1 MSPFP
6 PALPHG
12 ELVEVLPHIWQV
24 TGESRPSFGGLDWCF
39 SRNMTIFVEG
49 GELVLV
55 NTVRLDEGGLAKL
68 DALGRVAHVLRIGAW
83 HGRDDAFY
91 VDRYGAELWAMEGLE
106 DERGAVVSRRLVPGG
121 ETPVARGTVLRF
133 EAGRAAEGLLL
144 VDWAGGVL
152 VACDSLQNWE
162 APDRWF
168 DEVSRERMAAAGFF
182 RRANVGPGFLG
193 GSGVPV
199 SDFAGDFERIL
210 SLPFDVLLSAHGK
223 PLIGAKGALASTFA
237 SLLGGA

>member
-1 MSPFP
+1 MTAFP

-12 ELVEVLPHIWQV
+12 ELVEVLPRIWQV

-39 SRNMTIFVEG
+39 SRNMTVFVEG
-49 GELVLV
+49 DTVVLV

-68 DALGRVAHVLRIGAW
+68 EALGRVAHVLRIGAW

-91 VDRYGAELWAMEGLE
+91 VDRYGATFWAMEGLE

-121 ETPVARGTVLRF
+121 EVPLADASVFRF
-133 EAGRAAEGLLL
+133 EAGRAAEGLLHL
-144 VDWAGGVL
+144 GRHGGVL
-152 VACDSLQNWE
+152 VSCDSLQNWE

-199 SDFAGDFERIL
+199 SAFAGDFERIL
-210 SLPFDVLLSAHGK
+210 ALPFDHLLSAHGA
-223 PLIGAKGALASTFA
+223 PLVGAREALAATFA
-237 SLLGGA
+237 ALAQGS